1 MVMAGQH
8 CECANAT
15 EMDMENSENGD
26 FYVVYFATMKI
37 IPFLGMIKKK
47 EEIGALVSDCSGSRP
62 WFHHLSAVCS
72 LDQACVLF

>member
-47 EEIGALVSDCSGSRP
+47 RRRNRGFGIRLLRVLSLVPPLVS
-62 WFHHLSAVCS
+62 
-72 LDQACVLF
+72 CV